1 MVHGSKV
8 MFRKYTRKIVLG
20 RRNLVSTP
28 ERSVKY
34 IHKSATFAG
43 LMSDIGIERIG
54 TYVRSMANHA
64 EILAEMSKTGIIND
78 LVLAVEVESISEES
92 ERTGADLALIGNSLI
107 RFMHTDS
114 ERIKSHRMLK
124 PRIEKV
130 RLLENQREIPGLPAP
145 SPVEAPEIA
154 LAMGD
159 SRE

>member
-1 MVHGSKV
+1 MVRGSKV

-34 IHKSATFAG
+34 IHKSAIFTG
-43 LMSDIGIERIG
+43 IMSDIGIERIG
-54 TYVRSMANHA
+54 AYVRSMANHA
-64 EILAEMSKTGIIND
+64 EVLAEMNKTGIIND

-114 ERIKSHRMLK
+114 ERIKSSRVHRTLM
-124 PRIEKV
+124 EKT
-130 RLLENQREIPGLPAP
+130 RLPENQLETPDLPVP
-145 SPVEAPEIA
+145 LLTEAPKTA
-154 LAMGD
+154 LVLGD
-159 SRE
+159 HRE

>member
-34 IHKSATFAG
+34 IYKSATFAG
-43 LMSDIGIERIG
+43 LISDIGIERIG

-64 EILAEMSKTGIIND
+64 EVLAEMNKTGIIND

-114 ERIKSHRMLK
+114 ERIKSSRVHRTRM
-124 PRIEKV
+124 EKT
-130 RLLENQREIPGLPAP
+130 RPSENQL
-145 SPVEAPEIA
+145 EAPDLPVPLLTEAPKTA
-154 LAMGD
+154 LALGD
-159 SRE
+159 PRE

>member
-34 IHKSATFAG
+34 IHKSATFATM
-43 LMSDIGIERIG
+43 MSDLGIERIG

-64 EILAEMSKTGIIND
+64 EVLAEMNKTGIIND
-78 LVLAVEVESISEES
+78 LILAVEVESISEES

-114 ERIKSHRMLK
+114 ERIKNSRMHRTRM
-124 PRIEKV
+124 EKT
-130 RLLENQREIPGLPAP
+130 RPPENQL
-145 SPVEAPEIA
+145 EAPDLPVPLLTEAPKTA
-154 LAMGD
+154 LALGD
-159 SRE
+159 PRE

>member
-34 IHKSATFAG
+34 IHKSAIFTG
-43 LMSDIGIERIG
+43 IMSDIGIERIG
-54 TYVRSMANHA
+54 AYVRSMANHA
-64 EILAEMSKTGIIND
+64 EVLAEMINIGIIND
-78 LVLAVEVESISEES
+78 LILAVEVESISEES

-114 ERIKSHRMLK
+114 ERIKSSRV
-124 PRIEKV
+124 PRTLMEKT
-130 RLLENQREIPGLPAP
+130 RLPENQLETPDLPVP
-145 SPVEAPEIA
+145 LLTEAPKNA
-154 LAMGD
+154 LAQGD